1 MTTSA
6 LFFIDFRPFM
16 FLLHLFHFILRFWN
30 HILTWVSV
38 SMRLVASSYR
48 CGRVKY
54 FWAWKWRSS
63 VRSWWLEKA
72 VRGRRCLPF
81 MVKFLALKKSWEG
94 SVEWKD
100 MIPCKV
106 TFSLKLKPPES
117 PKTRCVL
124 WLNYLKTNLRRNED
138 RFSLNTRDS
147 WGPET
152 S

>member
-38 SMRLVASSYR
+38 SRRLVASSYR

-72 VRGRRCLPF
+72 VRGRRCLPL

-106 TFSLKLKPPES
+106 TFSLKTQTARVSKD
-117 PKTRCVL
+117 TVRFVT
-124 WLNYLKTNLRRNED
+124 YLKTNLRRNED

-147 WGPET
+147 WGLET